1 MPKMPNHDLILTVV
15 NDVDVQMMQVQA
27 LNNKMTGN
35 RERELCFKHV
45 FIWSAATDD
54 QQQDENKGSA
64 RPQRRRY
71 NRR

>member
-1 MPKMPNHDLILTVV
+1 MPNHDLILTVV

-45 FIWSAATDD
+45 FI
-54 QQQDENKGSA
+54 
-64 RPQRRRY
+64 
-71 NRR
+71 